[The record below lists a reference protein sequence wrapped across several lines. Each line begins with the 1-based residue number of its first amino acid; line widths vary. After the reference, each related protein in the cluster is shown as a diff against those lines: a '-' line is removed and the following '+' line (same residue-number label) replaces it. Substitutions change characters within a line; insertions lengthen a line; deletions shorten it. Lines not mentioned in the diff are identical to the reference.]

1 MRSTF
6 SYFTSSLVV
15 TVVGL
20 LGGAIVGYV
29 YGGGVESAF
38 KALFLT
44 AVLAVLEVSLSF
56 DNAVI
61 NASVLRDMSEV
72 WRRRFL
78 TWGILIAVFGM
89 RLIFPLIIV
98 AVVAQVGPIE
108 ALRIAV
114 FNPDEYARIM
124 LSSHFAL
131 AGFGGAFL
139 MMVAFGYFI
148 DREKETHWLGFLER
162 PLVFMGKIE
171 AVGLAVTV
179 LIFILLGQL
188 LDDPATRLKFIEAG
202 LFGMVTYVAVSGLSN
217 ILTDS
222 TESHA
227 VAAKSG
233 FAMFMY
239 LEVLDASFSFDGVI
253 GAFALTHN
261 IFLIAIGL
269 GIGGMFVRSMT
280 IYLVDKGTLQNFI
293 FLEHG
298 AFYAIG
304 ALALFMLLDAFI
316 HVPEAVTGLVGAV
329 LIGLSVYS
337 SIRHRRNDRLQGEPD
352 A

>member
-1 MRSTF
+1 MRSTY
-6 SYFTSSLVV
+6 SYFTSSILV
-15 TVVGL
+15 TVLGL
-20 LGGAIVGYV
+20 IGGAAVGYI
-29 YGGGVESAF
+29 YGGGIESAL

-98 AVVAQVGPIE
+98 AVVAQVGPLE

-124 LSSHFAL
+124 LSSHLAL

-148 DREKETHWLGFLER
+148 DHEKETHWLGFLER

-171 AVGLAVTV
+171 AVGLALTL
-179 LIFILLGQL
+179 LIFVLLGQL

-202 LFGMVTYVAVSGLSN
+202 LFGMVTYVGVSGLSN
-217 ILTDS
+217 VLTDS
-222 TESHA
+222 AAES
-227 VAAKSG
+227 VEFAAKTG
-233 FAMFMY
+233 FASFMY

-269 GIGGMFVRSMT
+269 GVGGMFVRSMT

-329 LIGLSVYS
+329 LIALSVYS
-337 SIRHRRNDRLQGEPD
+337 SIRHKRRGGDHAQT
-352 A
+352 